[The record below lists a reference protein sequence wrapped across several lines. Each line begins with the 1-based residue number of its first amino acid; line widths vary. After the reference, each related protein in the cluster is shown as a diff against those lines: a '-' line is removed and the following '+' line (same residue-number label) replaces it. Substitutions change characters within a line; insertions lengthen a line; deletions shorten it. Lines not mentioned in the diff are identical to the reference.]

1 MPTPLTREDLFD
13 YNVKCIFRELAEE
26 YEEDIEEYAE
36 EAATYGTTPLALW
49 LERNHSEVGE
59 KFINRVTEYMGID
72 DAIAEALKERV
83 R

>member
-26 YEEDIEEYAE
+26 YEEDIENETE
-36 EAATYGTTPLALW
+36 EAALHGMSGFALW
-49 LERNHSEVGE
+49 LERSHAEVGE

-72 DAIAEALKERV
+72 DAIAEALGEKTR
-83 R
+83 